1 MQVKKLVPAIM
12 LSLVM
17 IGSAPVMAASITAP
31 ASTSMPVKGE
41 DPRTVQLMQRLE
53 EIKNM
58 DKSSLS
64 RADKKDLR
72 KEVRGIRKEMKT
84 ISGGVY
90 LSIGALIIVILLLI
104 LLL

>member
-1 MQVKKLVPAIM
+1 MQVKKLVPVITFLLAMICTLPVMATAI
-12 LSLVM
+12 
-17 IGSAPVMAASITAP
+17 SAPVTTSI
-31 ASTSMPVKGE
+31 PVKGE
-41 DPRTVQLMQRLE
+41 DPRAAQLKQRLE

-58 DKSSLS
+58 DKSSLT

-72 KEVRGIRKEMKT
+72 KEVKGIRKEMKT

-90 LSIGALIIVILLLI
+90 LSVGAIIIVILLLI